1 MDGELKIPGD
11 SPAYL
16 AHVDVSEK
24 LTHQCGISIRAAKTF
39 EAEFQMPSLS
49 SDSDVTRVPF
59 IVRVPIRRTQVWLL
73 GGLAQ
78 LTKPAWKWRQN
89 SQVLRTFT
97 FTFSRAFPSVG
108 LHHVLY
114 NCSATINWN
123 RLRSTS
129 EVGSS
134 LGFFSES

>member
-24 LTHQCGISIRAAKTF
+24 LTYQCGISIRAAKTF

-89 SQVLRTFT
+89 SQVLITFT
-97 FTFSRAFPSVG
+97 FTFPRAFPSWVFTMCYIIA
-108 LHHVLY
+108 VLQLIG
-114 NCSATINWN
+114 TD
-123 RLRSTS
+123 
-129 EVGSS
+129 
-134 LGFFSES
+134 

>member
-11 SPAYL
+11 SPGYL

-39 EAEFQMPSLS
+39 EAGFQLPSLS
-49 SDSDVTRVPF
+49 SDSDITRVTF

-73 GGLAQ
+73 GGPAQ
-78 LTKPAWKWRQN
+78 LTKPAWKWRQD

-97 FTFSRAFPSVG
+97 FTFPRAFPSLG
-108 LHHVLY
+108 LHHVL
-114 NCSATINWN
+114 
-123 RLRSTS
+123 
-129 EVGSS
+129 
-134 LGFFSES
+134 